1 MSLIVD
7 KYRVDVVM
15 ELCTKYGVREGKV
28 SFNVCV
34 GVGVWLCVCSL
45 KVCYVFMKSDIN

>member
-28 SFNVCV
+28 SSNVCV
-34 GVGVWLCVCSL
+34 CVWVGVCVC
-45 KVCYVFMKSDIN
+45 VCVWVYGCAYVH

>member
-34 GVGVWLCVCSL
+34 CMCGCMVVRMFTESALCFYE
-45 KVCYVFMKSDIN
+45 K